1 MKSSGP
7 VDGDVA
13 FAPVE
18 TSCPLHTTT
27 SADAAEVKQS
37 VEDWTVITN
46 VVFPLFLG
54 EVVHIVRCDLLKEV
68 DILVCMELGHF
79 MASSWFC
86 ALGKGVS
93 KLLYT

>member
-1 MKSSGP
+1 
-7 VDGDVA
+7 
-13 FAPVE
+13 
-18 TSCPLHTTT
+18 
-27 SADAAEVKQS
+27 
-37 VEDWTVITN
+37 
-46 VVFPLFLG
+46 
-54 EVVHIVRCDLLKEV
+54 LKEV